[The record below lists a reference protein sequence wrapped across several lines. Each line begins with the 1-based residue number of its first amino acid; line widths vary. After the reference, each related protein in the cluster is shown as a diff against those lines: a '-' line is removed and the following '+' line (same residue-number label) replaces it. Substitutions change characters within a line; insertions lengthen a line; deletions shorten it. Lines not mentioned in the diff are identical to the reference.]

1 MNPRQLRETIARAV
15 YAVTGSLMSQAEAS
29 RTREGWRVWRA
40 LWVELERKPPAD
52 RMLTVCMYCERFHAS
67 TGEWAATPPGLAE
80 MLHDPKLVQITH
92 GVCPVC
98 LAARLDGPPG

>member
-1 MNPRQLRETIARAV
+1 MTPRQLKETMARAV
-15 YAVTGSLMSQAEAS
+15 DAVTGSFMSRTQAS

-40 LWVELERKPPAD
+40 LWAELEGKPLAD
-52 RMLTVCMYCERFHAS
+52 RMLTVCMYCERLRAS

-80 MLHDPKLVQITH
+80 MLRDPKLVQVTH

-98 LAARLDGPPG
+98 LAAYEAASAR